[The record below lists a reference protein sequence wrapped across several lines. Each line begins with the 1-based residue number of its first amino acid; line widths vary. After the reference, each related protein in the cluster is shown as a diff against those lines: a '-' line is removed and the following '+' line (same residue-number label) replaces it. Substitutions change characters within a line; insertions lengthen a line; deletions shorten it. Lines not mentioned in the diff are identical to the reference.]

1 MKYTNSVTSVK
12 LFQRGVFK
20 LHKRHSNEQVLE
32 TNDSGNVK
40 LCQRQLGTKP
50 KKKKYWSYYGTKGK
64 IIQIQNINKNAT
76 KQNLVH
82 WPQSMS
88 HVYY

>member
-12 LFQRGVFK
+12 LFQRGGFK

-50 KKKKYWSYYGTKGK
+50 KKKNTGVTMGQKGRLFKYKILTKMLQNK
-64 IIQIQNINKNAT
+64 I
-76 KQNLVH
+76 H